1 VTRHKQGDEL
11 AFGSQTYAA
20 LHQSLAANRR
30 DGSFTTD
37 AFSTRA
43 DQCPL
48 LQVISTG
55 RRNTLS

>member
-1 VTRHKQGDEL
+1 MVRRNFVAPSTDLDRTPGFKRSPLLGEV
-11 AFGSQTYAA
+11 
-20 LHQSLAANRR
+20 NVR

-48 LQVISTG
+48 LLQ
-55 RRNTLS
+55 